1 LFLNVGEWGNWYT
14 TKCSVE
20 KLRYNISNHSEV
32 VIKTF
37 LIRNEQGCDNF
48 DSNYAELKAI
58 EIKNKLIEQINTVK
72 TDLYFKIKQIET
84 ERVAQIQTVSS
95 FSWLAILILSLLFA
109 IAILNDLYN
118 FIRFLQKN
126 GYFTI
131 KQRIRPE
138 ENIELEERENGP
150 RVISYLR
157 KKIIKAH
164 ERRWRWSRK

>member
-1 LFLNVGEWGNWYT
+1 L
-14 TKCSVE
+14 
-20 KLRYNISNHSEV
+20 
-32 VIKTF
+32 
-37 LIRNEQGCDNF
+37 
-48 DSNYAELKAI
+48 
-58 EIKNKLIEQINTVK
+58 NTVK
-72 TDLYFKIKQIET
+72 TDLSFKIKQIET

-109 IAILNDLYN
+109 IIILNDLYN